1 MMYSSKIMQRGW
13 HGWVLSPGSVWRD
26 KDEVC
31 APDSQSW
38 SNKESHGKER
48 EADTQ
53 GSRSGIWSSVSS
65 LCCSI
70 PPCTAGPHCNLHFS
84 ITRQLKAPRVWAW
97 AGGEAGW
104 QHTGAVRCTHCRTP
118 VSQGHG
124 DETQTEWNSAS
135 WQLMRSWQLC
145 NRHQK

>member
-1 MMYSSKIMQRGW
+1 MIYSSKIVQRGW
-13 HGWVLSPGSVWRD
+13 HSWVLSPGSVWRD
-26 KDEVC
+26 KDEIC

-38 SNKESHGKER
+38 GDKESHGRER
-48 EADTQ
+48 EAGTQ
-53 GSRSGIWSSVSS
+53 ESRSGTRFSVSS

-70 PPCTAGPHCNLHFS
+70 PACTAGPHCNLHFP

-97 AGGEAGW
+97 SGGAAGW
-104 QHTGAVRCTHCRTP
+104 QHTGAVRCRSCRTP
-118 VSQGHG
+118 VSQGRG